1 MLAERAAASLSRIAT
16 WGPTSEEPAL
26 LDATAGGTELPAGLA
41 LAVVPVVAV
50 AAVVAVPVVAVAAVV
65 AVPAVAAVPV
75 VLDAEAL
82 PVAGLA
88 VEALPVVPAALP
100 AVVAEVPAVVPF
112 VEFVAPAAVVLV
124 PGAVVA
130 ALAPGAVT
138 AEPVVELSEAAP
150 AWRTIKR
157 LSKG

>member
-41 LAVVPVVAV
+41 GAVVPVVAV
-50 AAVVAVPVVAVAAVV
+50 AAVAAVPAVV

>member
-41 LAVVPVVAV
+41 PA
-50 AAVVAVPVVAVAAVV
+50 AVPVVAVV

>member
-16 WGPTSEEPAL
+16 WGPTSEELAL

-41 LAVVPVVAV
+41 GAVVPVVAV
-50 AAVVAVPVVAVAAVV
+50 VAVVAVT

-88 VEALPVVPAALP
+88 VEALPVVPAALAPVAEAAGAAVALP
-100 AVVAEVPAVVPF
+100 AVAAEGLAVLLP
-112 VEFVAPAAVVLV
+112 VELV
-124 PGAVVA
+124 
-130 ALAPGAVT
+130 AVT
-138 AEPVVELSEAAP
+138 ADPVVELSEATP

>member
-1 MLAERAAASLSRIAT
+1 MAT
-16 WGPTSEEPAL
+16 WGPNSEELAL

-41 LAVVPVVAV
+41 PA
-50 AAVVAVPVVAVAAVV
+50 AVPVVAVV
-65 AVPAVAAVPV
+65 AVPAVDTVPV

-88 VEALPVVPAALP
+88 VEALPVVPAALAPTVEAAGAAVALP
-100 AVVAEVPAVVPF
+100 AVAAEVPAGVLF
-112 VEFVAPAAVVLV
+112 VEFVAPGAVVLA
-124 PGAVVA
+124 PGAVVPV
-130 ALAPGAVT
+130 LATGAVT

>member
-16 WGPTSEEPAL
+16 WGPTSEELAL
-26 LDATAGGTELPAGLA
+26 LDATAGATELPAGLA
-41 LAVVPVVAV
+41 GAVVPIV
-50 AAVVAVPVVAVAAVV
+50 AVVAVVAVT

-88 VEALPVVPAALP
+88 VEALPVVPAALAPVAEAAGAAVALP
-100 AVVAEVPAVVPF
+100 AVAAEGLAVLLP
-112 VEFVAPAAVVLV
+112 VELV
-124 PGAVVA
+124 
-130 ALAPGAVT
+130 AVT
-138 AEPVVELSEAAP
+138 ADPVVELSEATP

>member
-41 LAVVPVVAV
+41 LAV
-50 AAVVAVPVVAVAAVV
+50 VPVVAVAAVV

-130 ALAPGAVT
+130 ALATGAVT
-138 AEPVVELSEAAP
+138 AEPVVEVSEAAP
-150 AWRTIKR
+150 A
-157 LSKG
+157 

>member
-16 WGPTSEEPAL
+16 WGPTSEELAL

-41 LAVVPVVAV
+41 GAV
-50 AAVVAVPVVAVAAVV
+50 
-65 AVPAVAAVPV
+65 VPAVAAVPV
-75 VLDAEAL
+75 MLDAEAL

-88 VEALPVVPAALP
+88 VEALPVVPAALAPVAEAAGAAVALP
-100 AVVAEVPAVVPF
+100 AVAAEGLAVLLP
-112 VEFVAPAAVVLV
+112 VELV
-124 PGAVVA
+124 
-130 ALAPGAVT
+130 AVT
-138 AEPVVELSEAAP
+138 ADPVVELSEATP

>member
-50 AAVVAVPVVAVAAVV
+50 AAVVAVPAVAAVV

-88 VEALPVVPAALP
+88 VEALPVVPAAL
-100 AVVAEVPAVVPF
+100 
-112 VEFVAPAAVVLV
+112 APAAEAA
-124 PGAVVA
+124 GAAVALPAVA
-130 ALAPGAVT
+130 AEGLAVLMPVELVAVT
-138 AEPVVELSEAAP
+138 AEPVVEVSEAAP

>member
-16 WGPTSEEPAL
+16 WGPTSEELAL

-41 LAVVPVVAV
+41 GAVVPVVAV
-50 AAVVAVPVVAVAAVV
+50 VAVVAVT

-88 VEALPVVPAALP
+88 VEALPVVPAALAPVAEAAAAAVALP
-100 AVVAEVPAVVPF
+100 AVAAEGLAVLLP
-112 VEFVAPAAVVLV
+112 VELV
-124 PGAVVA
+124 
-130 ALAPGAVT
+130 AVT
-138 AEPVVELSEAAP
+138 ADPVVELSEATP